1 MNDRI
6 ILILLSLSISI
17 FSCSS
22 KKQILYLQNLDE
34 SNLYEYDYTDHKI
47 SVDDI
52 LKIEVSAEIPETA
65 IIYNPGGIQTNISNS
80 KEGLI
85 YDGYQV
91 NTEGNIYFPSL
102 GKIRVVGLT
111 TNELRDLLYDTIV
124 KKAVLNNPFID
135 VKILNSHFTILGE
148 VNIPGRHEFLRNN
161 LNILQAIGIAGD
173 LTINGR
179 RDDVRLIRKGENGNL
194 NTSYINLTNANDLLN
209 SDFFQIMS
217 GDVIIVNP
225 NSTRVKNAGII
236 GNSGT
241 LLTLLSFILSSII
254 VINN

>member
-102 GKIRVVGLT
+102 GKIRVVGFT

-148 VNIPGRHEFLRNN
+148 VNIPE
-161 LNILQAIGIAGD
+161 D
-173 LTINGR
+173 
-179 RDDVRLIRKGENGNL
+179 
-194 NTSYINLTNANDLLN
+194 
-209 SDFFQIMS
+209 MS
-217 GDVIIVNP
+217 
-225 NSTRVKNAGII
+225 
-236 GNSGT
+236 
-241 LLTLLSFILSSII
+241 F
-254 VINN
+254 